1 MRKLILP
8 EVAEK
13 KLELGDYVTVH
24 VSDLNRKQV
33 NSTHPCVIQLDR
45 EACIQRVMKQKGN
58 LINLRNRSAA

>member
-1 MRKLILP
+1 MRKLKVP

-33 NSTHPCVIQLDR
+33 NSAHSCVIQLDR
-45 EACIQRVMKQKGN
+45 EVFIQRAMKQRGK
-58 LINLRNRSAA
+58 LINLRNRNAA